1 MYANGWILR
10 FFTTYDMMHDRVPIE
25 EIDVP
30 IKVVN
35 EITNTVKSL
44 NLVGGCRGVSIE
56 NNVYR
61 PHYSF
66 SIVEKKGNLCKRRKL
81 YK

>member
-1 MYANGWILR
+1 
-10 FFTTYDMMHDRVPIE
+10 MHNRVSIE

-35 EITNTVKSL
+35 EITNTIKSL
-44 NLVGGCRGVSIE
+44 NMVGGCRGVSIE

-66 SIVEKKGNLCKRRKL
+66 SIVEKKENLGKRRRVFE
-81 YK
+81 

>member
-10 FFTTYDMMHDRVPIE
+10 FFTTEDIVHDRVGIE

-30 IKVVN
+30 IKSVN
-35 EITNTVKSL
+35 EITNVVMNL
-44 NLVGGCRGVSIE
+44 NLTGGCRGVSIE

-66 SIVEKKGNLCKRRKL
+66 SIVEKKSEFANRKRVH
-81 YK
+81 